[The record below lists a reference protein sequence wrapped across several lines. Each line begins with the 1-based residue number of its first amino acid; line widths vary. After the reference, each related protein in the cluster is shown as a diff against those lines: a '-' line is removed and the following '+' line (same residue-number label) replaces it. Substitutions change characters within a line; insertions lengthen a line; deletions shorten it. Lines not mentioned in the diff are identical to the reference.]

1 MKSHRDILT
10 PQMPEY
16 SERLYVRGTVR
27 WLPYLMYFQPAGHD
41 SPVVRTDRLGFRLS
55 HGSGAHASAG
65 GHVPDGPVNV
75 LAGNSA
81 VFGTGATRDEAT
93 LPSRLWTKYAPSRPW
108 LNFGGRSY
116 NATQE
121 LLLFTLHRHLVPEVA
136 EIVVFSG
143 FNTLALAR
151 LPASQQG
158 ENGAFFRCTE
168 FFAKTAELGRPL
180 TRAERRAARQVAEP
194 VPAPA
199 EQLANAA
206 ELTLRQLATWRLL
219 AGEARLTFVLQPL
232 APWVRERPAPQER
245 LLFDELDE
253 RSDFTGT
260 YAGIATPEAGRRYAD
275 ALRTGCASLGVR
287 FLDFNPVLA
296 AALEP
301 DDWVFVDRIH
311 FTDEGHDLVA
321 GLLATELSLT

>member
-10 PQMPEY
+10 PQMAAY
-16 SERLYVRGTVR
+16 SEELYVRGTVR

-41 SPVVRTDRLGFRLS
+41 SPVVHTDRLGFRFS
-55 HGSGAHASAG
+55 HGAGEHASAG
-65 GHVPDGPVNV
+65 GRMPDGAVNV

-81 VFGTGATRDEAT
+81 VFGTGATRDEST
-93 LPSRLWTKYAPSRPW
+93 LPSRLWSEHAPSRPW

-121 LLLFTLHRHLVPEVA
+121 LLLFALHRHLLPEVT

-151 LPASQQG
+151 LPASRQG

-168 FFAKTAELGRPL
+168 FFEKTAELGQPP
-180 TRAERRAARQVAEP
+180 TRAERRAARQVVEP
-194 VPAPA
+194 VPEPT
-199 EQLANAA
+199 EQITNAA
-206 ELTLRQLATWRLL
+206 DLTLRQLATWRLL
-219 AGEARLTFVLQPL
+219 AGTARLTFVLQPL

-245 LLFDELDE
+245 LLFGELDE
-253 RSDFTGT
+253 QSDFTGT
-260 YAGIATPEAGRRYAD
+260 YAGIAAPEAGSRYAE
-275 ALRTGCASLGVR
+275 ALRAGCASLGVR

-296 AALEP
+296 AAIEP